1 MSFRIEEKLYII
13 RENLIQFKEF
23 LNKKS
28 VKSIHYP
35 REIKSL
41 YFENMNLDLYKD
53 SIEGLVPRKKIRI
66 RNYPDDQDKRFYLEI
81 KNSAIEG
88 RYKTRKVINEKEFD
102 LKKINGIYDNQYGV
116 CYPKLYVNYL
126 REYSIIDN
134 VRISI
139 DTNIKYKDFKTG
151 YEVNDDRIIVELKTS
166 INKNLDEL
174 IEDFPMQRIRFSK
187 YCFAAEKLFNL
198 N

>member
-151 YEVNDDRIIVELKTS
+151 FEVNDDRIIVELKTS